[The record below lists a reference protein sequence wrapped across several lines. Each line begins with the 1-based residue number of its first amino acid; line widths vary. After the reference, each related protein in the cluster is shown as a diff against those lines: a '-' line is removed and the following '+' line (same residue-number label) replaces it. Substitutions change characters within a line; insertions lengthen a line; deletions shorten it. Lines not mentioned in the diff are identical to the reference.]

1 MSLVKAVGTIGGL
14 TLVSRLF
21 GFARDMLLSRLLGAG
36 SGADAFF
43 VALKLPNIFRRLF
56 AEGAFSAAFVPMF
69 SKELHKP
76 AAAGGGMTAA
86 ARFSRDVLS
95 VFLPVLFLVAAL
107 FEIFM
112 PGVVWLLASAYQE
125 VPGKFELTVELT
137 RITFPYLLLISLV
150 SLLAGVLNSMS
161 RFAAAAAAPIL
172 LNLCL
177 IATVLWFGS
186 TTGSTIETARAL
198 AVAVTIAGML
208 QFLWLLWAARRAG
221 LELRLGRPRLT
232 PDVRRLGRIIL
243 PATFGAGIYQL
254 SQIVDTFFATR
265 LDEGAMSFLN
275 YADRLNQLPL
285 GVIGIALGTAILPA
299 LSRLIGQDD
308 QAGARQLMG
317 TALELAMLLT
327 IPAAVALAVASD
339 ALVTAIFLG
348 GRFTAADAATT
359 ANVMAALVVGL
370 PAYVL
375 IKVFTPGFF
384 ARGDTKTPVKTAAAA
399 LALNIVLILLLIDR
413 LGVVALPLSAAGA
426 AWFNCALLYALLHR
440 RSYFALERAIILR
453 VARQALAA
461 AAMAVML
468 WWLTTLLDGW
478 FSASVASRVAG
489 VVLLVG
495 AGGLVYF
502 GVLWA
507 IGGFHVAHLAKL
519 RRGAGTA

>member
-1 MSLVKAVGTIGGL
+1 MSLVKSVGVIGGL
-14 TLVSRLF
+14 TLVSRVF

-36 SGADAFF
+36 TGADAFF

-69 SKELHKP
+69 SKALHG
-76 AAAGGGMTAA
+76 AGGMPAA

-95 VFLPVLFLVAAL
+95 VFLPVLFFVTAL
-107 FEIFM
+107 FQIFM
-112 PGVVWLLASAYQE
+112 PAVVWLLASGYQS

-150 SLLAGVLNSMS
+150 SLLAGILNSMS
-161 RFAAAAAAPIL
+161 KFAAAAAAPIL

-177 IATVLWFGS
+177 IAAVLAFGS
-186 TTGSTIETARAL
+186 TTGDTVAAARAL
-198 AVAVTIAGML
+198 AVAVSVAGIL
-208 QFLWLLWAARRAG
+208 QFGWLLYAVHAAG
-221 LELRLGRPRLT
+221 LDPRLSRPRLT
-232 PDVRRLGRIIL
+232 PDVRRLGRVIL

-299 LSRLIGQDD
+299 LSRLIGRADE
-308 QAGARQLMG
+308 AGAQKLMG

-327 IPAAVALAVASD
+327 IPAAVALVVASD

-348 GRFTAADAATT
+348 GRFTAADAAVT
-359 ANVMAALVVGL
+359 ADVMAALVIGL

-384 ARGDTKTPVKTAAAA
+384 ARGDTKTPVKTAVAA
-399 LALNIVLILLLIDR
+399 LAVNVVFILLLIDR
-413 LGVVALPLSAAGA
+413 FGVVALPLSAASA
-426 AWFNCALLYALLHR
+426 AWLNCALLYALLHR
-440 RSYFALERAIILR
+440 RGHFTIDRPIVVR
-453 VARQALAA
+453 VAKQLAA
-461 AAMAVML
+461 ALAMAAA
-468 WWLTTLLDGW
+468 LTALTGVLAGW
-478 FSASVASRVAG
+478 FAGNVAERAAG
-489 VVLLVG
+489 LALLVA
-495 AGGLVYF
+495 AGGTVYF
-502 GVLWA
+502 GVLA
-507 IGGFHVAHLAKL
+507 LIGGFHAEHLAKL
-519 RRGAGTA
+519 RRANGPA